1 MSMRL
6 VVMNHMPLILN
17 ASGDTSG
24 VKPLEKT
31 LNGRT
36 YYVLPS
42 VMLTEGVH
50 AGSAG
55 PLFYSAAEL
64 EASTPLWNSMPAVI
78 NHPAGEDG
86 SEVSARQPDVIEK
99 WGIGYVYNAKFVA
112 ESDSGP
118 AKLLCETWIDKQL
131 IKARHPV
138 MAKKIAKGET
148 VEISTGLFCEIDETP
163 GTYKNVEYVGSVQN
177 IAADH
182 LAFLPD
188 SVGACSMTAGCGAGA
203 KQVTNSA
210 ECQCKKKAPE
220 AFETAISNAHAALKA
235 KLTAGTQSGMISN
248 AASMTVDSLMD
259 QLYAWV
265 SAKYRITGA
274 DGHTSQWAYLCD
286 VDFLQGLFVF
296 KVETA
301 GTLQHWQSSYTIAD
315 GVVTVSADP
324 PVQVTAQKVYTA
336 VTNPISPPP
345 VTNEE
350 SSNMSTSQTP
360 AAIPAAA
367 PVQNNAPGSP
377 QVAPAQVAPIQYQ
390 PQAQPFPVQYVP
402 YGVQNGYAPQYAP
415 QFAQPFPQP
424 QFVPAPGA
432 VPYAAPAPAVQN
444 AAPAAPAAPA
454 PVANASQTVGEFF
467 ATAPDHLKPVTN
479 ALMGILTN
487 QRQDAIATVL
497 NSAGNTMTADQLAKM
512 DHAML
517 MQISN
522 MVKGVSAQNQSAA
535 PAMDPFTGQPI
546 LNAGSSYA
554 GAVGTPPGLGMIG
567 NAGQVEDLAAPSWAD
582 IVGTAK

>member
-1 MSMRL
+1 MRF
-6 VVMNHMPLILN
+6 VVMNHTPLILN
-17 ASGDTSG
+17 AGGDASG
-24 VKPLEKT
+24 VKPVEKT

-78 NHPAGEDG
+78 NHPTGGDG
-86 SEVSARQPDVIEK
+86 SGISARQPDVIEK

-112 ESDSGP
+112 ESDAGP

-131 IKARHPV
+131 VKARHPV

-210 ECQCKKKAPE
+210 ECQCKKKPPE
-220 AFETAISNAHAALKA
+220 AFEAAITNAHAELKA
-235 KLTAGTQSGMISN
+235 KLTAGTESGMISN

-259 QLYAWV
+259 QLYAWI
-265 SAKYRITGA
+265 SAKYRITDVEGR
-274 DGHTSQWAYLCD
+274 TSQWAYLCD

-324 PVQVTAQKVYTA
+324 PVQVTAKKVYTA

-350 SSNMSTSQTP
+350 SSNMSTQQTP
-360 AAIPAAA
+360 AAIPATA

-377 QVAPAQVAPIQYQ
+377 QVAPAQVAPVPFQS
-390 PQAQPFPVQYVP
+390 PPFPAQYVP
-402 YGVQNGYAPQYAP
+402 YGVQNAYPYQY
-415 QFAQPFPQP
+415 AQPFPQP
-424 QFVPAPGA
+424 QFVPVPGA

-444 AAPAAPAAPA
+444 AAPPASAAPPAPAAPS
-454 PVANASQTVGEFF
+454 PVANASQTIGEFF
-467 ATAPDHLKPVTN
+467 ATAPDHLKPVAN
-479 ALMGILTN
+479 ALMGVLTS

-512 DHAML
+512 DHAVL

-522 MVKGVSAQNQSAA
+522 MVKGVSAQNHNTA
-535 PAMDPFTGQPI
+535 PAIDPFTGQPI
-546 LNAGSSYA
+546 VNSGSSYA

-567 NAGQVEDLAAPSWAD
+567 NAGQVEDLAAPTWAD